1 MSILV
6 EEKEGWLVSEYRA
19 PRNQHQ
25 KLDNSI
31 HNDDV
36 AKPLGFRG
44 GTVAGIIHHEQF
56 APVMLEVFGERWF
69 EHGSLSLYYT
79 WATTDSEPVRI
90 WIEKP
95 KGNANEQLAVW
106 MEHENGNKVLEGT
119 VSVGA
124 VDPAQSALAQKFA
137 ARPQGGENRI
147 LANIPV
153 GEAHTE
159 IRRVTPK
166 EQAGRREVITEDS
179 SWYWEESPW
188 GGPICTPVTMFRV
201 LDASQHL
208 ADKLP
213 PKVVGLYGAIE
224 IRVDGG
230 PLYVDK
236 DYEVTAKVL
245 AVGETPKTEVMWR
258 EATLRDP
265 DTNKDIASLLMQNR
279 WMKGSSELWKD

>member
-1 MSILV
+1 MGILH
-6 EEKEGWLVSEYRA
+6 EENDDWLVSEFRA

-56 APVMLEVFGERWF
+56 APIMLELFGQRWF

-90 WIEKP
+90 WVEKP
-95 KGNANEQLAVW
+95 KSGDAQQVAVW
-106 MEHENGNKVLEGT
+106 MEHQNGNKVLEGT
-119 VSVGA
+119 ASVGD
-124 VDPAQSALAQKFA
+124 VDPSKTALAGKYA
-137 ARPQGGENRI
+137 ERRQGGENRI
-147 LANIPV
+147 LADIPV
-153 GEAHTE
+153 GEPFTE
-159 IRRVTPK
+159 IRRVTMK
-166 EQAGRREVITEDS
+166 EQRSRREVITEDLE
-179 SWYWEESPW
+179 WYWGESPW
-188 GGPICTPVTMFRV
+188 GGPICTPVTMFRL

-224 IRVDGG
+224 VRVNGG
-230 PLYVDK
+230 PLFVDK
-236 DYEVTAKVL
+236 DYEVTARVL
-245 AVGETPKTEVMWR
+245 AIGDTPKTEIMWR
-258 EATLRDP
+258 EATLKEL
-265 DTNKDIASLLMQNR
+265 DTGKEIGSLLMQNR
-279 WMKGSSELWKD
+279 WMKGSSDLWND

>member
-1 MSILV
+1 MTTLQ
-6 EEKEGWLVSEYRA
+6 EQKDGWLVSEFRA

-56 APVMLEVFGERWF
+56 APIMLELFGQRWF
-69 EHGSLSLYYT
+69 EQGSLSLYYT

-90 WIEKP
+90 WIEQP
-95 KGNANEQLAVW
+95 TGADNEQLAVW

-124 VDPAQSALAQKFA
+124 VDPATSALAEKFA
-137 ARPQGGENRI
+137 ERREGGENRI
-147 LANIPV
+147 LADVPV
-153 GEAHTE
+153 MEPFTE
-159 IRRVTPK
+159 TRRVSMR
-166 EQAGRREVITEDS
+166 EQESRREVITEDS
-179 SWYWEESPW
+179 PWYWGDSPW
-188 GGPICTPVTMFRV
+188 GGPICTPVTMFRA

-208 ADKLP
+208 ANRLP

-224 IRVDGG
+224 VRVTGG
-230 PLYVDK
+230 PLFVDK
-236 DYEVTAKVL
+236 DYDVTATVL
-245 AVGETPKTEVMWR
+245 SIGETPKTETMWR
-258 EATLRDP
+258 
-265 DTNKDIASLLMQNR
+265 KASLKVFRPPN
-279 WMKGSSELWKD
+279 